1 MEYHLYES
9 FCRERSGVA
18 RRCFAK
24 AEVVGRRC
32 SVKNGVLTNF
42 AKFTEIHQWQSL
54 FFNKVAVLRPVTLL
68 KKRLW
73 HRCFPVNVAK
83 FLRIT
88 FLTVYLQWLH
98 LKKPFQKFFYKKRR
112 KVPVAVY
119 LWKIWEIYRATCEL
133 SFLYFEPKRS
143 KIILHKMQNL
153 AKFLF

>member
-32 SVKNGVLTNF
+32 SVKKGVLTNF

-88 FLTVYLQWLH
+88 FLTVYLQCLH
-98 LKKPFQKFFYKKRR
+98 PKKPFQKFFYKKRR